1 MAVHPSIPASEGRP
15 RCRASRAALWR
26 PSGGDK
32 TLLSFFWRLL
42 IQGLYFTH
50 LISIVSCILFSAFIF
65 SIYLVC
71 DLSIR
76 IKDHCTKDHCTKN
89 DDIERVLIN
98 EENGNQNDDRD
109 LDKNDGNEDEYNNVE
124 K

>member
-1 MAVHPSIPASEGRP
+1 MVTGPINLELGPLEPECSRYVAAVMKLFLYEVETLWQSSHPSQQV
-15 RCRASRAALWR
+15 RAALWR
-26 PSGGDK
+26 PSSGDK

-76 IKDHCTKDHCTKN
+76 IKDHCTKN
-89 DDIERVLIN
+89 DDIEGSN
-98 EENGNQNDDRD
+98 
-109 LDKNDGNEDEYNNVE
+109 K
-124 K
+124 